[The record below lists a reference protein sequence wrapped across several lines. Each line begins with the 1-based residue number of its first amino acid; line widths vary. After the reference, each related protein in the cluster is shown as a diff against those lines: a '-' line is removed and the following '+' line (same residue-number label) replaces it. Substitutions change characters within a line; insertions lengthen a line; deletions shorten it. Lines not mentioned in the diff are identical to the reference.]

1 MAGKHIHYTVHIS
14 TYSIYYTLPMGL
26 KSEALLAALKTTE
39 TSISLTSSQKTSRE
53 NKNWTKPPTLGF
65 PLLQGTALE
74 YAMHCISCSVSIWH
88 FLMSLH
94 SSHNTM
100 AMMAMIMTVMLKFTQ
115 GSMICMLGSPP
126 LRATQPS
133 LRWLGRASNN
143 WSMVYCPEILWRPLA
158 PPARYPEAPASRDAY
173 ATIPESRQGI

>member
-1 MAGKHIHYTVHIS
+1 
-14 TYSIYYTLPMGL
+14 MGP
-26 KSEALLAALKTTE
+26 KSALLLAALKTKE
-39 TSISLTSSQKTSRE
+39 TSIIIHLISKNIEGKQKLSKASNFRVSSLTV
-53 NKNWTKPPTLGF
+53 
-65 PLLQGTALE
+65 TALE
-74 YAMHCISCSVSIWH
+74 YAMHCISWSDSTWH
-88 FLMSLH
+88 ILMSLH

-115 GSMICMLGSPP
+115 GIMICMLGSPP

-173 ATIPESRQGI
+173 ATIPESCHGI